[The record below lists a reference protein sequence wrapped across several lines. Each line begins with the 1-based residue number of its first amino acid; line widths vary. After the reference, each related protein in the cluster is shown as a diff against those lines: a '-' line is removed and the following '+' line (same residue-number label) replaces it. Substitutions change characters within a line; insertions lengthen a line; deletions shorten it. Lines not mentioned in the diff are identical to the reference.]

1 LGKIRIVKKLLIKK
15 ENHLKKTVPIGLS
28 NKHVHVSQADLEVL
42 FGKGYAL
49 TVKKDLSQPGQFAA
63 EEKVDIVGPKNTIK
77 GVRILGPVR
86 PNTQIEVSVGDGF
99 ILGVA
104 APLRNSGDI
113 KGTPGVKLV
122 GPAGE
127 VEVSEGVIVAA
138 RHIHFSPEE
147 GAAYGINDKD
157 IVSVKLEGPRG
168 LIFDHVLCR
177 VHPDYKLDMHL
188 DVEEGNAA
196 GAKNGQ
202 IVTII

>member
-1 LGKIRIVKKLLIKK
+1 M
-15 ENHLKKTVPIGLS
+15 KKTVPIGLS